1 MQRLVATA
9 AISTAMLLPIAA
21 PVQAA
26 GLGVQ
31 LTSISSPVKRGH
43 VVSASAHSAPHARCT
58 IKLVVNGHR
67 LNLGGMGARSTNGS
81 GNVSW
86 SWTVPSSTKTGSWP
100 VTVTCQSGSRSGKAT
115 RHLQVTP

>member
-31 LTSISSPVKRGH
+31 LTSLSSPVKRGH
-43 VVSASAHSAPHARCT
+43 VASASAHSGPHLRCT
-58 IKLVVNGHR
+58 IKLVVNGHAVTAS
-67 LNLGGMGARSTNGS
+67 GMGAKNTNGS

-86 SWTVPSSTKTGSWP
+86 SWTLPSSTRTGSWP
-100 VTVTCQSGSRSGKAT
+100 VTVTCQSGSRSGKAS

>member
-1 MQRLVATA
+1 MQRLIATA

-31 LTSISSPVKRGH
+31 LTSLSSPVRRGH
-43 VVSASAHSAPHARCT
+43 LASASAHSAPHARCT

-67 LNLGGMGARSTNGS
+67 VSAGGMGAKDANGS

-86 SWTVPSSTKTGSWP
+86 SWTVASSTKTGSWP
-100 VTVTCQSGSRSGKAT
+100 VTVTCQSGSRSGRAS
-115 RHLQVTP
+115 RHMQVTP